1 MSFANDILRKCMLI
15 NHDMFAAHGSDDD
28 LWKRQPENQ
37 LWVNNQK
44 SMIIASFD
52 GKVLGKEESAMFFFR
67 NNPARCKTSLD
78 CWTTLRDV
86 LKMLF
91 LPYLNFFSSPS
102 ARRQQK
108 LLFLLSSQSIF
119 SPNMLSARKSIL
131 QLLIPERSWFFDI
144 LPDCADC

>member
-52 GKVLGKEESAMFFFR
+52 GKVLGKEESAMFFF
-67 NNPARCKTSLD
+67 
-78 CWTTLRDV
+78 
-86 LKMLF
+86 
-91 LPYLNFFSSPS
+91 
-102 ARRQQK
+102 
-108 LLFLLSSQSIF
+108 SQ
-119 SPNMLSARKSIL
+119 
-131 QLLIPERSWFFDI
+131 
-144 LPDCADC
+144 